1 MGIKNREIIT
11 AAGVQTILN
20 IFQNKV
26 IDLKCNDL
34 PPDNVAVENYKF
46 STVSPV
52 AQNQWKKPK
61 WKVDWKY
68 VYEYLDEN
76 LREIGQSVS
85 FGKTPDSITPPS
97 QEQLTYFDKILKDVK
112 LFTPP
117 RELKFG
123 SKTRSLYSILGIL
136 LDDNKYVSSLTEL
149 HKIAKHKK
157 CRLYFRFIPDNSVCT
172 SWKFSAY
179 PIYLVKAFSGE
190 YFPEWEFT
198 CVNDKRSKKESIHP
212 SIHISDTGDGI
223 DVEIMANKNFSSF
236 CLYDLQEDNP
246 GFRRES
252 EKRKALSTGLIKFA
266 ENNVRIKEGFQIKV
280 KKVRKLKT
288 EKVSGITSK
297 DGNLFYK
304 DGDQDEH
311 PMGCLY
317 YKDRNRRSQ
326 KRVDSS
332 SISGTSNSLE
342 KILCHQY

>member
-1 MGIKNREIIT
+1 MGKENREIIT

-20 IFQNKV
+20 IFQNKPV

-52 AQNQWKKPK
+52 ALNLWNEDQWLSGWRLNYK
-61 WKVDWKY
+61 
-68 VYEYLDEN
+68 
-76 LREIGQSVS
+76 REIGQSVS

-123 SKTRSLYSILGIL
+123 SKTRSLYSILGKL
-136 LDDNKYVSSLTEL
+136 LGYNEDVSSLTEL

-246 GFRRES
+246 GFS
-252 EKRKALSTGLIKFA
+252 KNLNLLPFKIKFFYLQG
-266 ENNVRIKEGFQIKV
+266 EKV
-280 KKVRKLKT
+280 KKGKLCQL
-288 EKVSGITSK
+288 V
-297 DGNLFYK
+297 
-304 DGDQDEH
+304 
-311 PMGCLY
+311 
-317 YKDRNRRSQ
+317 
-326 KRVDSS
+326 
-332 SISGTSNSLE
+332 
-342 KILCHQY
+342 